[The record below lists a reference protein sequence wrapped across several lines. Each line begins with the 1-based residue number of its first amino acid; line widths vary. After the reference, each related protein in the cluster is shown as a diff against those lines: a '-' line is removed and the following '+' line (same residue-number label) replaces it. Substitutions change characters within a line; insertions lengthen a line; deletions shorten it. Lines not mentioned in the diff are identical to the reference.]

1 MRHHAQVAADMLGN
15 LLAQTATSRH
25 AELGVLHPVTR
36 AAQRPINARICR
48 IEDVA
53 LAHAYA
59 QVSMII
65 RCGDNAEVSGQA
77 LDRSPRGGLPNICVS

>member
-1 MRHHAQVAADMLGN
+1 LLGN

-48 IEDVA
+48 IEH
-53 LAHAYA
+53 LTRAYIYA
-59 QVSMII
+59 
-65 RCGDNAEVSGQA
+65 
-77 LDRSPRGGLPNICVS
+77 SPGILGH

>member
-1 MRHHAQVAADMLGN
+1 MLGN

-48 IEDVA
+48 CERV
-53 LAHAYA
+53 
-59 QVSMII
+59 
-65 RCGDNAEVSGQA
+65 
-77 LDRSPRGGLPNICVS
+77 